1 MCIRDRNGDV
11 YDRYWVRMMEF
22 RQSLKIIDQALRK
35 LPKGPVMTDNRKVAP
50 PPRSELGH
58 SMEAVIH
65 HFKLWTEGF
74 NAPKG
79 EVYVPVES
87 PRGELGVFMVGDGT
101 PKPYRV
107 HYRTPS
113 FVNMQALHAF
123 SKGLLVADLVG
134 L

>member
-1 MCIRDRNGDV
+1 
-11 YDRYWVRMMEF
+11 
-22 RQSLKIIDQALRK
+22 
-35 LPKGPVMTDNRKVAP
+35 
-50 PPRSELGH
+50 
-58 SMEAVIH
+58 MEAVIH

-79 EVYVPVES
+79 EVYVRVES
-87 PRGELGVFMVGDGT
+87 PRGELGVLMVGDGG

-134 L
+134 LIGSIDIVLGDCDR